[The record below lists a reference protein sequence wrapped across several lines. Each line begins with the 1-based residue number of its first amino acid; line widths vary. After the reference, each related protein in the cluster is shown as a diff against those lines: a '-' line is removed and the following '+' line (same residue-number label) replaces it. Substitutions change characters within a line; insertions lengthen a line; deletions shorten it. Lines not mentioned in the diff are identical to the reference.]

1 MAKMAGKKKSAAP
14 AKKVAKKKPVARKV
28 KKKAPARASGGTKRG
43 AGNPSATNKTA
54 SPVNAEA
61 TRLGIVVE
69 KSEQALEKA
78 SKQLADAR
86 ERVARAEET
95 ARLKR
100 TGAALAVADRARD
113 DVAVVNKHRLDV
125 VIALRIAR
133 DAVSGADDGRI
144 DWDALEQ
151 TLNEALER
159 YEEVLGSH
167 DRRVHRRARERRNR

>member
-1 MAKMAGKKKSAAP
+1 LAKVAGKRKSAAP
-14 AKKVAKKKPVARKV
+14 AKKKVAKKKPVARKV

-43 AGNPSATNKTA
+43 AGNQSATNKTA

-86 ERVARAEET
+86 ERVARP
-95 ARLKR
+95 
-100 TGAALAVADRARD
+100 
-113 DVAVVNKHRLDV
+113 
-125 VIALRIAR
+125 

-159 YEEVLGSH
+159 YEEVLRSH